1 MVKITGP
8 ALQYFG
14 GKWLAA
20 PWIISHFPAHVCYCE
35 PYAGG
40 ASVLLRKPP
49 SKIEVYNDLDS
60 AVVTFFRVLRD
71 RPGELIRAIEL
82 TPYSREECD
91 QSINKVGDELE
102 IARRFC
108 VRSYMAS
115 SSAQVSGG
123 WSYNVTK
130 ASGLPSATW
139 NDIPE
144 RLVVIAQRLK
154 LVQIENS
161 PALDTIKRFDAPGT
175 LFYLDPPYLLETR
188 PGSSGSYRQE
198 MHTNPEHTELA
209 NLLNSISG
217 MAIVSGYEHPLYD
230 ELYTGWRKVTR
241 TFNTTGI
248 IVDGT
253 TIVTPRTEVL
263 WLSPNITAKQPS
275 LFDLDSV

>member
-71 RPGELIRAIEL
+71 RPEELIRAIEL
-82 TPYSREECD
+82 TPFSREEVEHCKD
-91 QSINKVGDELE
+91 HTVDELE
-102 IARRFC
+102 LARRYAVQGFQI
-108 VRSYMAS
+108 VGKTNGTGWRFNIIENGQ
-115 SSAQVSGG
+115 SACNL
-123 WSYNVTK
+123 WD
-130 ASGLPSATW
+130 A
-139 NDIPE
+139 IPR
-144 RLVVIAQRLK
+144 RLEHIAKRLK
-154 LVQIENS
+154 AVQIENK
-161 PALDTIKRFDAPGT
+161 PALETVTRFDSPGT
-175 LFYLDPPYLLETR
+175 LFYVDPPYLLETR
-188 PGSSGSYRQE
+188 KNTASGYRVE
-198 MHTNPEHTELA
+198 MHGLEDHMQLA

-217 MAIVSGYEHPLYD
+217 MAIVSAYEHPAYD
-230 ELYTGWRKVTR
+230 ELYQGWRKSTYKTDTR
-241 TFNTTGI
+241 RI
-248 IVDGT
+248 IRGESV
-253 TIVTPRTEVL
+253 VSERTEVL